1 MITEP
6 EPHSGASSGP
16 GPGPEPDP
24 VRLPFFV
31 YGTLRPGEANYG
43 WALRGR
49 TVTEEPARI
58 GGASLYDGPGYPYAV
73 AGPADAVVYGDLV
86 LPRDTDYDEVCAAL
100 DRLEGCAPG
109 DPGSVYERVATEAGC
124 PDGRTVRAWVYLAAG
139 PLAARLRATGTPV
152 AGGDWRRARRP
163 AGPGA
168 ATAPDRTPANLN
180 DYFRTDP

>member
-6 EPHSGASSGP
+6 EPQSGP

-168 ATAPDRTPANLN
+168 ATAPDRAPANLN